1 MELIEWILKEENL
14 KAAIKAV
21 RQNKG
26 AAGIDKMPV
35 DALDGYF
42 REHGEEIKAQIR
54 EKKYKPQPVRRVYIP
69 KANGKQRPLG
79 IPTVVDRVIQ
89 QATAQVLSQGY
100 ERYFSEHSHGFRPN
114 RSCHTAMLEALRYL
128 NEGYEWVIDL
138 DIEKYFDTVN
148 HDKLVSIL
156 REHINDAATLHLI
169 RGFLKAGVME
179 DGLVSPSTEG
189 VPQGGP
195 LSPVLSNVYLD
206 KLDKELESRGLHFV
220 RYADDCNIFVKSE
233 MAADRVMK
241 SVTSWLERKL
251 RLKVS
256 ATKTKVVRPTKS
268 TFLGF
273 TFWKGT
279 EGWKATPAKDR
290 KKKLYAKTREILCR
304 KRAAARPIAVTFIR
318 LNQLIRGWVNYFGI
332 GSMRGFLKEYSAWM
346 RHKVRVVI
354 LKQWKIPKA
363 IYKNLQKLNRFGNCG
378 FSDED
383 IFKVANSRLGWY
395 RRCAGDVVN
404 FTLSPKIL
412 GLKTKDRP
420 GLVDPLAYYLERC
433 T

>member
-1 MELIEWILKEENL
+1 MELIEWILRDNNMQ
-14 KAAIKAV
+14 AAIKAV

-35 DALDGYF
+35 EELDAYF
-42 REHGEEIKAQIR
+42 AEHMEGIKSQIR
-54 EKKYKPQPVRRVYIP
+54 GKQYKPQPVRRVYIP
-69 KANGKQRPLG
+69 KANGTQRPLG
-79 IPTVVDRVIQ
+79 IPTVADRVIQ
-89 QATAQVLSQGY
+89 QATAQVLSLGY
-100 ERYFSEHSHGFRPN
+100 ERYFSENSYGFRPN
-114 RSCHTAMLEALRYL
+114 RDCHKAVRKALEYL

-156 REHINDAATLHLI
+156 RERINDATTLHLI
-169 RGFLKAGVME
+169 RSFLKAGVME
-179 DGLVSPSTEG
+179 DGLTSATTEG

-220 RYADDCNIFVKSE
+220 RYADDCNIYVKSE
-233 MAADRVMK
+233 MAANRVMK
-241 SVTSWLERKL
+241 SITGWLERKL

-279 EGWKATPAKDR
+279 KGWQCKPAKDR
-290 KKKLYAKTREILCR
+290 KARLYAKTKEILCR
-304 KRAAARPIAVTFIR
+304 RKAAARPLAVTFQR
-318 LNQLIRGWVNYFGI
+318 MNWLMRGWINYYGI
-332 GSMRGFLKEYSAWM
+332 GSMKGFMKEYGEWM

-354 LKQWKIPKA
+354 LKQWKKPKT
-363 IYKNLQKLNRFGNCG
+363 IYKNLQKLNRFGKCG
-378 FSDED
+378 LEEEE
-383 IFKVANSRLGWY
+383 IYKVANSRLGWY
-395 RRCAGDVVN
+395 RRSAGYVVN
-404 FTLSPKIL
+404 YTLSPNIL
-412 GLKTKDRP
+412 GTATKSRP
-420 GLVDPLAYYLERC
+420 GLVDPLAYYLSR